1 MHFCWIDASYV
12 QTDFKQALASAAW
25 GASYFDD
32 MIARLPVKS
41 RPGDSLCHFQV
52 SATDHVGWFVNWEHT
67 TGPTAGAILS
77 RVMADPPLI
86 GFDNDDVENLLSSLS
101 DNIDRRKWR
110 EWKSLLPCVSEVSNR
125 LLVLR

>member
-1 MHFCWIDASYV
+1 
-12 QTDFKQALASAAW
+12 
-25 GASYFDD
+25 

-52 SATDHVGWFVNWEHT
+52 CATDHVGWFVNGQYT

-77 RVMADPPLI
+77 CVMADPPLI
-86 GFDNDDVENLLSSLS
+86 GFDNDDVENLFSSLS
-101 DNIDRRKWR
+101 DNIDRR
-110 EWKSLLPCVSEVSNR
+110 EWIEWESLLPSLGQERNG

>member
-1 MHFCWIDASYV
+1 
-12 QTDFKQALASAAW
+12 
-25 GASYFDD
+25 

-41 RPGDSLCHFQV
+41 RPCNSLCHFQV
-52 SATDHVGWFVNWEHT
+52 SATDHVGWFVNWQHT

-86 GFDNDDVENLLSSLS
+86 GFDNDDVENFLSSLS
-101 DNIDRRKWR
+101 YDINRR
-110 EWKSLLPCVSEVSNR
+110 EWRKRKSFLPRIGQGNNR